1 MSENKARLPRLLNI
15 NQVAK
20 ILGVVPTTLRRWD
33 NNGKLKA
40 IRIGNKCGV
49 GERRYRREDIIKL
62 ITNGPDD
69 L

>member
-1 MSENKARLPRLLNI
+1 MAENKIRLPRLLNI

-40 IRIGNKCGV
+40 IRIGNRRGV
-49 GERRYRREDIIKL
+49 GERRYPREDIIKL
-62 ITNGPDD
+62 ITKVQND

>member
-1 MSENKARLPRLLNI
+1 MAENKIRLPRLLNI

-40 IRIGNKCGV
+40 IRIGNKRGV

-62 ITNGPDD
+62 IANQEENN
-69 L
+69 